1 MKKFVLGILSACLLL
16 SSCSKD
22 DAPKPT
28 DLKHEVK
35 FTVSPFSQE
44 ITDISYAKSLSTSIG
59 YLEYIVYNSSGVKVN
74 RISQKSSD
82 TNFGV
87 IADQLS
93 SGTYTV
99 IILGTKDAPSIND
112 YKGLEDCS
120 NSYADLYGFHTYD
133 SFYKKI
139 TITVD
144 KENIAQNIVLDRI
157 VSYLKTVITDAIPS
171 NAKKIVLNVEN
182 EYETFNLYEG
192 NPRNVRISNIEKAV
206 GTTDVGATNFTLGS
220 FVLNTIDPLTINIRA
235 YDIDNKIIAEK
246 KVTNITCSKNKKI
259 ILKGKLF
266 DSATTPK
273 SSSFSITV
281 NDTFLEPTTI
291 TF

>member
-22 DAPKPT
+22 DAPKPA

-59 YLEYIVYNSSGVKVN
+59 YLEYIVYNSSGAKVN
-74 RISQKSSD
+74 RISQTSAD
-82 TNFGV
+82 ANFGV
-87 IADQLS
+87 ISDQLS

-99 IILGTKDAPSIND
+99 IILGTKSAPNISND
-112 YKGLEDCS
+112 NNGECRNVYT
-120 NSYADLYGFHTYD
+120 NTYD
-133 SFYKKI
+133 SFYKKF

-144 KENIAQNIVLDRI
+144 KENITQNVVLSRI
-157 VSYLKTVITDAIPS
+157 VSYLEVVITDAIPS

-182 EYETFNLYEG
+182 EYNNFWFFYDEVGCGGT
-192 NPRNVRISNIEKAV
+192 NVVANIEKAV
-206 GTTDVGATNFTLGS
+206 GATDIATTNFTLGS
-220 FVLNTIDPLTINIRA
+220 FILNTKDPLVVNIRA
-235 YDIDNKIIAEK
+235 YDADNKVIAEK
-246 KVTNITCSKNKKI
+246 KVTNITCIKNKKT

-266 DSATTPK
+266 DGITTPP
-273 SSSFSITV
+273 SQSFSITV